1 MMDAK
6 RIWGKEAAVQVAV
19 IDDGV
24 NLQVYSA
31 IGNLE
36 FDLTV
41 NGRGHVV
48 RRKPLFSREESH
60 GTTCAAILKKYAPDA
75 RIGSIQVLSPE
86 DGRGEPKR
94 LLSALKWC
102 GEHQIPILHLSLG
115 TRLLRDFPDL
125 YRQCQSLTEAGCTI
139 VAALSNSMK
148 ASAPACFPNVI
159 GVRASEILEGDQ
171 YLVDCKASLLEAPF
185 VASGKHTLTR
195 WDGTGYMTPLCNSF
209 AAPLITAQVHQL
221 LKQKSGLSCRE
232 VCELL
237 GLRQRG
243 TRISHF
249 WRPQD
254 IPVIGILNDRGKILS
269 QLNGLF
275 FRSGYDCL
283 PLSREDLSA
292 HTSIVEA
299 IGYYERMLEPDVV
312 LTAWDSPEPWMD
324 YRIHVDA
331 ESHPTRYCGEDV
343 FLSSQASSGSL
354 RYLLRYL
361 ERMK

>member
-1 MMDAK
+1 MQ
-6 RIWGKEAAVQVAV
+6 IAV

-24 NLQVYSA
+24 NSQVYPS
-31 IGNLE
+31 IGTLE

-41 NGRGHVV
+41 NQKECVV
-48 RRKPLFSREESH
+48 QRRCSSPYEESH
-60 GTTCAAILKKYAPDA
+60 STTCAAILKKYAPDA

-94 LLSALKWC
+94 LLAALKWC
-102 GEHQIPILHLSLG
+102 VEHQIPIIHLSLG
-115 TRLLRDFPDL
+115 TRLLRDFPTL
-125 YRQCQSLTEAGCTI
+125 YHQCQALTDAGCII

-159 GVRASEILEGDQ
+159 GVRASEILEEEQ
-171 YLVDCKASLLEAPF
+171 SLADCDAGLLEVPF

-195 WDGTGYMTPLCNSF
+195 WDGSEYVTSICNSF
-209 AAPLITAQVHQL
+209 AAPLITAQVHRL
-221 LKQKSGLSCRE
+221 LKQKPGLSCWDA
-232 VCELL
+232 CELL
-237 GLRQRG
+237 GLRQKG

-269 QLNGLF
+269 KLNDLF

-283 PLSREDLSA
+283 PLSREELSV
-292 HTSIVEA
+292 HTSIIEV

-312 LTAWDSPEPWMD
+312 LTAWDKLEDWMD

-331 ESHPTRYCGEDV
+331 ESHPTRYCGEDI
-343 FLSSQASSGSL
+343 FLSAQASFGRL
-354 RYLLRYL
+354 RYMLRYL
-361 ERMK
+361 ERME